1 MLTAEIKI
9 MGINTGTLVKGMT
22 GFLVAIIG
30 VVLIFQT
37 LATSI
42 PLIQTAGNTVNDTG
56 AQFASFFAAGGIIE
70 LAYMGGVLLAVIGL
84 VFGFAAIFGGKK

>member
-1 MLTAEIKI
+1 MGLT
-9 MGINTGTLVKGMT
+9 TQTLVKGLT
-22 GFLVAIIG
+22 GFLIAIIG

-37 LATSI
+37 LATSV
-42 PLIQTAGNTVNDTG
+42 PLMQTAGNTVNATG

-84 VFGFAAIFGGKK
+84 VFGFAAIFGGGK